1 MELSNYQIIL
11 LFAVGGFFAIMGAL
25 VTGRLLRPNRPN
37 EEKLS
42 TYECGEDP
50 TGTAWGKFNI
60 RFYVV
65 ALVFVLF
72 ETELLFLFPWAMVFS
87 DEGLNTASGGQW
99 SLLAFVEMALFILVL
114 AFGLVYVWSKG
125 FLEWEKPD
133 VQAKDFD
140 SKVPE
145 SLYEQLN
152 TKYSTNS

>member
-1 MELSNYQIIL
+1 MELTNYQIIL
-11 LFAVGGFFAIMGAL
+11 LFAVGGFVAIMGSL
-25 VTGRLLRPNRPN
+25 VTSWVLRPRRPN
-37 EEKLS
+37 EEKLT

-60 RFYVV
+60 RFYVI

-72 ETELLFLFPWAMVFS
+72 ETELLFLFPWAIVFG
-87 DEGLNTASGGQW
+87 DEGLNALTQGKWGM
-99 SLLAFVEMALFILVL
+99 LAFVEMSLFILIL
-114 AFGLVYVWSKG
+114 ALGLAYVWGKG

-133 VQAKDFD
+133 VKVTDVE

-152 TKYSTNS
+152 TKYQ

>member
-1 MELSNYQIIL
+1 MTMELTNYQIIL
-11 LFAVGGFFAIMGAL
+11 LFAVGGFVAIMGSL
-25 VTGRLLRPNRPN
+25 VTSWVLRPRRPN
-37 EEKLS
+37 EEKLT

-60 RFYVV
+60 RFYVI

-72 ETELLFLFPWAMVFS
+72 ETELLFLFPWAIVFG
-87 DEGLNTASGGQW
+87 DEGLNALTQGKWGM
-99 SLLAFVEMALFILVL
+99 LAFVEMSLFILIL
-114 AFGLVYVWSKG
+114 ALGLAYVWGKG

-133 VQAKDFD
+133 VKVTDVE

-152 TKYSTNS
+152 TKYQ